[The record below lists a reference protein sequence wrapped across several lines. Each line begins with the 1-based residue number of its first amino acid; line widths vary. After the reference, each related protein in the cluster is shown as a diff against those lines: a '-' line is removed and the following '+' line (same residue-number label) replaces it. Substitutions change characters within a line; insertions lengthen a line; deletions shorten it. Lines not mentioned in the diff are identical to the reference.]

1 MLSVVLRRLLG
12 AIPTLFLLITI
23 SFAMVRAAPGGP
35 FSTERALPPEVEH
48 ALQARY
54 HLDEPL
60 PKQYLR
66 YLGGL
71 LQGDLG
77 PSFRYENRSV
87 NDLIAQGLPV
97 TARLGLLAM
106 ALALL
111 VGVAL
116 GIVAAWRHHSA
127 LDRLFMLAAV
137 IGISVPGFVLAPLFI
152 LFFAVWLHWLPAG
165 GLGQGGVTPMILP
178 VLALALP
185 QMAYIARLTRGA
197 MMEVLR
203 SPFMRTARAK
213 GLGVRLILLRHALRP
228 ALIPVLSYA
237 GPALAALLTGSVV
250 VEQIFSLPGIGR
262 FFVQGALNRDYTL
275 VMGITIFTG
284 VAIILM
290 NLLVDL
296 AYMALDPRLTT
307 THR

>member
-1 MLSVVLRRLLG
+1 MLTIVLKRLFG
-12 AIPTLFLLITI
+12 AIPTLLLLITI

-35 FSTERALPPEVEH
+35 FSSERALPPEVER

-60 PKQYLR
+60 LNQYVH

-71 LQGDLG
+71 LRGDLG
-77 PSFRYENRSV
+77 PSFRYEDRSV

-97 TARLGLLAM
+97 TARLAIVAM
-106 ALALL
+106 TLALL
-111 VGVAL
+111 VGVLL
-116 GIVAAWRHHSA
+116 GMAAAWYHHSA
-127 LDRLFMLAAV
+127 VDRLFMLAAV
-137 IGISVPGFVLAPLFI
+137 AGISVPSFVLAPLFI
-152 LFFAVWLHWLPAG
+152 LFFAVLWHWLPAG
-165 GLGQGGVTPMILP
+165 GWEQGALAPMVLP

-185 QMAYIARLTRGA
+185 QTAFIARLTRGA

-203 SPFMRTARAK
+203 SPFIRTARAK
-213 GLGVRLILLRHALRP
+213 GLGARLILLRHALRP
-228 ALIPVLSYA
+228 TLIPVLSYA
-237 GPALAALLTGSVV
+237 GPALAGLLTGSVV

-262 FFVQGALNRDYTL
+262 FFIQGALNRDYTL

-296 AYMALDPRLTT
+296 AYMALDPRLTA
-307 THR
+307 RR

>member
-1 MLSVVLRRLLG
+1 
-12 AIPTLFLLITI
+12 
-23 SFAMVRAAPGGP
+23 
-35 FSTERALPPEVEH
+35 
-48 ALQARY
+48 
-54 HLDEPL
+54 
-60 PKQYLR
+60 
-66 YLGGL
+66 
-71 LQGDLG
+71 
-77 PSFRYENRSV
+77 
-87 NDLIAQGLPV
+87 
-97 TARLGLLAM
+97 
-106 ALALL
+106 
-111 VGVAL
+111 
-116 GIVAAWRHHSA
+116 
-127 LDRLFMLAAV
+127 
-137 IGISVPGFVLAPLFI
+137 
-152 LFFAVWLHWLPAG
+152 
-165 GLGQGGVTPMILP
+165 MILP

>member
-87 NDLIAQGLPV
+87 NDMIAQGLPV

-165 GLGQGGVTPMILP
+165 GLGQGGIASMILP